1 MKLTVVL
8 GASSEAFFDV
18 HLNDNPFVRKWT
30 EELQWCL
37 NNCDFNQQEAFWS
50 LIPPEESANI
60 LINACITI
68 NRYLKNFIEIRD
80 DLYNQPQDYFNYLH
94 SKFEQLGG
102 NFEKPTRLF
111 TLASP
116 ELKEAIRNLN
126 LFVHRVETKKQPYPS
141 LYISFDK
148 NQYRRKALTKA
159 DYDNFE
165 FSGPPGTLF
174 LHYVELGKEFIDLYE
189 DNLDLTYSGFKNL
202 HYYSGEAWLLINE
215 YNPMSNPGYLN
226 WLIKQGINPD
236 DKKLGHGKIPLGHIE
251 DLEDVKNKLQQY
263 KYIKEIIIND

>member
-8 GASSEAFFDV
+8 GASSEASFDV

-94 SKFEQLGG
+94 SKFEQLSGSF
-102 NFEKPTRLF
+102 NKPTRVF
-111 TLASP
+111 TLANQ
-116 ELKEAIRNLN
+116 ELKDAIRNLN
-126 LFVHRVETKKQPYPS
+126 LFVHRVETKLPVTPS
-141 LYISFDK
+141 LYISFNK
-148 NQYRRKALTKA
+148 NQYRRKELEES

-165 FSGPPGTLF
+165 FTASPGTLF
-174 LHYVELGKEFIDLYE
+174 VHYVELGKEFLDLYE
-189 DNLDLTYSGFKNL
+189 DGLDLDYAGFKNL
-202 HYYSGEAWLLINE
+202 HYYSGESWLMLDE
-215 YNPMSNPGYLN
+215 YHPLSNQGYFK
-226 WLIKQGINPD
+226 WLVNRGIDPYN
-236 DKKLGHGKIPLGHIE
+236 KRLGHGKIPLGTVR
-251 DLEDVKNKLQQY
+251 DVNDVKNKLT
-263 KYIKEIIIND
+263 KYQHIKSITINE